1 MRVAVGAVVE
11 EMPPLVDCTDA
22 MHSLGDTN
30 KKLKAM
36 VEAAKRD
43 GRPVPKYMQALY
55 DNPMYGFGSNMS
67 PEVFKTSSKRPI
79 LMLMRRCLGAR
90 RTMRRLQILMRRLQ
104 ILRSSCKSR
113 AILWKR
119 GIPEGFFSSQCAIG

>member
-1 MRVAVGAVVE
+1 
-11 EMPPLVDCTDA
+11 MPPLVDCTDA
-22 MHSLGDTN
+22 MHSLGDIN

-36 VEAAKRD
+36 VEAAKRG

-90 RTMRRLQILMRRLQ
+90 RTMRRLGTSLF
-104 ILRSSCKSR
+104 
-113 AILWKR
+113 
-119 GIPEGFFSSQCAIG
+119 EGQGQKTQGVEETHKHKQGVIA